1 MSFKSWLTKVG
12 EDFKKGLDFI
22 LPYAE
27 TSGEVAV
34 SVFAP
39 ALGPLFNST
48 VTAVATAEQ
57 NAAALGTQA
66 KSGAQKLAAV
76 VTIAGG
82 LIKQGLADA
91 GKASDQAAI
100 EGYINAVVQILNAA
114 PAPAASSPPAS

>member
-22 LPYAE
+22 LPWAQGA
-27 TSGEVAV
+27 GEVAV

-39 ALGPLFNST
+39 QLGPLFNST

-57 NAAALGTQA
+57 NFAALGKQ
-66 KSGAQKLAAV
+66 SGTGASKLSAV
-76 VTIAGG
+76 LSIAGG

-91 GKASDQAAI
+91 GRASDDAAVQK
-100 EGYINAVVQILNAA
+100 YIDSVVTILNAA
-114 PAPAASSPPAS
+114 PALAAAPPEP

>member
-1 MSFKSWLTKVG
+1 MSFKSWLKKVG

-22 LPYAE
+22 LPWAE
-27 TSGEVAV
+27 GAGQVAV

-57 NAAALGTQA
+57 NFAALGNQDG
-66 KSGAQKLAAV
+66 SGPSKLAAV

-91 GKASDQAAI
+91 GKPNDDAAVQ
-100 EGYINAVVQILNAA
+100 GYINAVVQILNAA
-114 PAPAASSPPAS
+114 PAPATQS